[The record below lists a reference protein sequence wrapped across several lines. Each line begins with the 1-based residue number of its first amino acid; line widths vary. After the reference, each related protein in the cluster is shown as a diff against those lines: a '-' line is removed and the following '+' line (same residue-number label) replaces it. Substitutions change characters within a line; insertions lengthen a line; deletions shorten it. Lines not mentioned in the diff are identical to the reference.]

1 MLDPMVIDTMMRFIG
16 NRAYAITWTRF
27 PGRHMGSRAVIE
39 TSIALAELVA
49 RIAETARL
57 GVDTEADSL
66 HCYREK
72 VCLVQVGLPDADE
85 LVDPLAELDLSPLL
99 DALSRTE
106 IVLHGA
112 DFDLRMLYRLG
123 LDAPGKL
130 FDTVI
135 AARLTGVAKFGYSAL
150 VAEHFGITLPKG
162 SQKANWARRPLA
174 PKLAQYARNDTHF
187 LLPLAE
193 LLERR
198 LEDLGRLAWLEQSC
212 QQAVAAAR
220 VVRERDP
227 QTEWRV
233 RGSHTLGPRASA
245 VLRALVAL
253 ARGRGS
259 HRRPPPVSHL
269 VERGSRRRHAASR
282 SG

>member
-1 MLDPMVIDTMMRFIG
+1 MRSSTRWPSSIC
-16 NRAYAITWTRF
+16 RRCWTRCRE
-27 PGRHMGSRAVIE
+27 PRSSCTAP
-39 TSIALAELVA
+39 TLACA
-49 RIAETARL
+49 CCI
-57 GVDTEADSL
+57 DSVST
-66 HCYREK
+66 HR
-72 VCLVQVGLPDADE
+72 
-85 LVDPLAELDLSPLL
+85 
-99 DALSRTE
+99 
-106 IVLHGA
+106 
-112 DFDLRMLYRLG
+112 
-123 LDAPGKL
+123 GKL

-220 VVRERDP
+220 ER
-227 QTEWRV
+227 RIA
-233 RGSHTLGPRASA
+233 RS
-245 VLRALVAL
+245 VAL

>member
-1 MLDPMVIDTMMRFIG
+1 M
-16 NRAYAITWTRF
+16 
-27 PGRHMGSRAVIE
+27 IE

-72 VCLVQVGLPDADE
+72 VCLVQVGLSDADE
-85 LVDPLAELDLSPLL
+85 IVDPLAELDLSPLL

-174 PKLAQYARNDTHF
+174 PKISYRPLRGRYDEGPSKGPSISRVPASLVSF
-187 LLPLAE
+187 PLLPAS
-193 LLERR
+193 
-198 LEDLGRLAWLEQSC
+198 GCS
-212 QQAVAAAR
+212 
-220 VVRERDP
+220 
-227 QTEWRV
+227 
-233 RGSHTLGPRASA
+233 RG
-245 VLRALVAL
+245 
-253 ARGRGS
+253 
-259 HRRPPPVSHL
+259 
-269 VERGSRRRHAASR
+269 
-282 SG
+282 

>member
-1 MLDPMVIDTMMRFIG
+1 M
-16 NRAYAITWTRF
+16 
-27 PGRHMGSRAVIE
+27 IE

-49 RIAETARL
+49 RIAETTRL

-85 LVDPLAELDLSPLL
+85 IVDPLAELDLSPLL

-162 SQKANWARRPLA
+162 SQKANWARRPVA

-220 VVRERDP
+220 VVRERRPAD
-227 QTEWRV
+227 RV
-233 RGSHTLGPRASA
+233 ARARQPHA
-245 VLRALVAL
+245 RAARARRIARSVAL